1 VVDQT
6 PAKDRDTDLSADFAD
21 LPLVVFHLDRAGQ
34 CSSRNA
40 GLKEV
45 TGDYILFIDDDDE
58 IPPHLI
64 EDHLRGLAQS
74 RAQVSS
80 GVADEEGAG
89 PLPEDFTYTRT
100 SNVFPTNNT
109 LVMKEVLRQS
119 GLFDL
124 AFDRGQRA
132 DHDLGM
138 RIYLSGALMIL
149 SPEISVFHHHAPA
162 GGLRTHKARIIT
174 YAGSRHRLG
183 VRHLP
188 SVTEFYLALR
198 YFTPRQVREMFWLRA
213 FGTFSFQGSRA
224 NATTHTFRPQR
235 Y

>member
-1 VVDQT
+1 
-6 PAKDRDTDLSADFAD
+6 
-21 LPLVVFHLDRAGQ
+21 
-34 CSSRNA
+34 
-40 GLKEV
+40 
-45 TGDYILFIDDDDE
+45 
-58 IPPHLI
+58 LI

-174 YAGSRHRLG
+174 YAGSRQRLG

-224 NATTHTFRPQR
+224 KKLVKVLIGLAYLPDTLVKCNDTYLQAAALLKTFPQISHLSQDDR
-235 Y
+235 EGDYLGKEEAESVSLAV